1 MQRTLKFLLF
11 ILCLVPFGLLVW
23 GLLTDNLGANPVEEL
38 TKQTGIW
45 TLRFLIIT
53 LAVTPARHLLGWNGL
68 IRFRRML
75 GLFAFF
81 YGSLHFMIL
90 VVFDHFFSLQAILED
105 VLKRP
110 FITVGFLGYI
120 LLLPLAM
127 TSTTKM
133 IKRLGG
139 KRWQQLH
146 RLIYVI
152 AICGVLHF
160 LWLVKADIRRPSMYI
175 GLLAIL
181 LGYRLGRRYYAD
193 LISFWRKYA

>member
-38 TKQTGIW
+38 TKRTGSW

-75 GLFAFF
+75 GLFAFY

-110 FITVGFLGYI
+110 FITVGFVGYI

-152 AICGVLHF
+152 AILGVLHF
-160 LWLVKADIRRPSMYI
+160 LWLVKADIRRPSIYI

-181 LGYRLGRRYYAD
+181 LGYRLGRRYYPD
-193 LISFWRKYA
+193 LVSFWRRYA

>member
-1 MQRTLKFLLF
+1 MQRTLKLLLF
-11 ILCLVPFGLLVW
+11 ILCLAPFGLLVW

-38 TKQTGIW
+38 TKRTGIW

-110 FITVGFLGYI
+110 FITVGFLGYT

-160 LWLVKADIRRPSMYI
+160 LWLVKADIRRPSIYI